1 MTWEVW
7 CHCFWLF
14 TLLATGGRHRR
25 SVFTL
30 NSLHRFR
37 LNEIRSKYHLL
48 FDVFKKKKTKKSQ
61 KSLTTR
67 SKSER
72 FLKLSA
78 SLCGLHQW
86 MEMLSCHWD
95 GFLCYCGILVV
106 YVVESP
112 TLCWDLFFCQT
123 GIFKVFNLKQAK
135 CFNFAVNKTIKLQL

>member
-37 LNEIRSKYHLL
+37 LNEIRSKCHLL

-67 SKSER
+67 SKSEVSEA
-72 FLKLSA
+72 FSLIVWTSSVDGDAQLS
-78 SLCGLHQW
+78 LRWFPLLLWDFGRICGW
-86 MEMLSCHWD
+86 KSN
-95 GFLCYCGILVV
+95 LVLR
-106 YVVESP
+106 P
-112 TLCWDLFFCQT
+112 FFFCQT

-135 CFNFAVNKTIKLQL
+135 CF